1 MAVLKSVL
9 PGALTKKRLY
19 IWGKEYKNEI
29 AIALL
34 IVVIFLVSQFLS
46 PVFLTANNL
55 LNLLRQTAYTAIAAV
70 GMYFVILIGGIDL
83 SIGATVQIVGMT
95 SIMMLVKGVSMAIT
109 IPVVLAVGLTVGL
122 VNGLIVTYGRLQ
134 PFVVTLV
141 TKQIMQGIVLVA
153 TGGASISGTVPE
165 AFMKIGAGYIGFVP
179 VPVVV
184 MLVIVAVAFF
194 MMKKTTFGRRLYI
207 TGSNQTAAY
216 YSGTNVRRIKVMA
229 YVLCALF
236 ATVSGL
242 LSVARIGAFQP
253 TTTHGGATGMELN
266 AIAAV
271 VVGGASL
278 AGGKGSV
285 IGTLLG
291 ALLYGILS
299 NLFPLI
305 GVSSYFQQLIQGF
318 IILMAVLISSKGKI
332 FRKITRGKEVVKDG

>member
-1 MAVLKSVL
+1 MAVLKSIL
-9 PGALTKKRLY
+9 PKALFKKRPY
-19 IWGKEYKNEI
+19 IREYKNEI
-29 AIALL
+29 AISLL
-34 IVVIFLVSQFLS
+34 IIVVFVVSQFLS
-46 PVFLTANNL
+46 PVFLSADNL
-55 LNLLRQTAYTAIAAV
+55 LNLLRQTAYTAIAAI

-83 SIGATVQIVGMT
+83 SIGATVQIVGMV
-95 SIMMLVKGVSMAIT
+95 SIMMMVDGVSIGVT
-109 IPVVLAVGLTVGL
+109 IAAALAVGLLVGL
-122 VNGLIVTYGRLQ
+122 LNGIIVTYGRLQ

-141 TKQIMQGIVLVA
+141 TRQIMQGIVLVA
-153 TGGASISGTVPE
+153 SGGASISGDVPDT
-165 AFMKIGAGYIGFVP
+165 FMQIGAGYIGFIP

-184 MLVIVAVAFF
+184 MFVIAVAAFF
-194 MMKKTTFGRRLYI
+194 MMRKTTFGRRLYI

-216 YSGTNVRRIKVMA
+216 YSGTNVRRVKVLA

-253 TTTHGGATGMELN
+253 TTTHGGAAGMELN

-278 AGGKGSV
+278 SGGKGSIV
-285 IGTLLG
+285 GTLLG
-291 ALLYGILS
+291 AVLYGILS

-305 GVSSYFQQLIQGF
+305 GISSYIQQLIQGF

-332 FRKITRGKEVVKDG
+332 LRVLRKEGAKVA